1 MTSFI
6 RRREFIT
13 LIGGAAAWPIAA
25 RAQQTAIPVIGLLN
39 STTLEAQVERL
50 AAFQQG
56 LRKEAGFVAGQ
67 NVRRREFI
75 SLLGAAAAAWP
86 IGARAQQPAMP
97 MIGFIDAGSAAQRT
111 MQVAAFRK
119 GLAEAG
125 YEEGRNVAIEFRW
138 AEGQYGRF
146 GELAADLVRR
156 RVNVIVT
163 PASATAALAAKAVTT
178 AIPIVF
184 GSGGDPVKEGLVA
197 SLSRPDGNLTGVNFF
212 TVELV
217 AKRMQL
223 LRDLELSAKRV
234 AVLVNPTD
242 PEGYQTVRD
251 IEAAADGQQIL
262 VHGVSTGRDIDAAF
276 ASMAREKPDALLVG
290 PGTFFNTRRV
300 QLAVLAARHGLPAI
314 YPVRAYPEAGGLMSY
329 GSDIFDAFRQVGVY
343 TGRILK
349 GAKPADLPVMQ
360 STKFELVINLNTART
375 LGLEVPPS
383 LLARADEVIE

>member
-1 MTSFI
+1 M

-13 LIGGAAAWPIAA
+13 LLGGA
-25 RAQQTAIPVIGLLN
+25 TAVGWSIV
-39 STTLEAQVERL
+39 
-50 AAFQQG
+50 
-56 LRKEAGFVAGQ
+56 
-67 NVRRREFI
+67 
-75 SLLGAAAAAWP
+75 
-86 IGARAQQPAMP
+86 ARAQQPALP
-97 MIGFIDAGSAAQRT
+97 VIGFIDAGSAAQRT

-125 YEEGRNVAIEFRW
+125 YEEGRDVAIEFRW

-146 GELAADLVRR
+146 GELADDLVRR

-163 PASATAALAAKAVTT
+163 PASATAALAAKAATT
-178 AIPIVF
+178 TIPIVF

-197 SLSRPDGNLTGVNFF
+197 SLSRPGGNLTGVNFF

-234 AVLVNPTD
+234 AVLVNPAD

-329 GSDIFDAFRQVGVY
+329 GSDIFDAFRQVGIY

-360 STKFELVINLNTART
+360 STKFELVINLNTARA
-375 LGLEVPPS
+375 LGLEVPPT